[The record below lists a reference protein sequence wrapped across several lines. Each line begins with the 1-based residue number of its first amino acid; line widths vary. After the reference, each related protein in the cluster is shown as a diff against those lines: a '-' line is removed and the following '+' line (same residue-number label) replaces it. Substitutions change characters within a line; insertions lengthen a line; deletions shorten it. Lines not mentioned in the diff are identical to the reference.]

1 MARSCASRHIFP
13 SRPPS
18 KPPGFRRSD
27 VAGERRDPSR
37 ALDAYNRRDV
47 DALLEE
53 LDPEV
58 EWRSAI
64 LMPLGR
70 EARVHRGHE
79 GVREGLRDL
88 YEALAEFRVEYS
100 EIRDLSDRIVGVGR
114 VRVPE
119 RQSGVETE
127 APLTSVIDVKNGK
140 GIRVWNYLDPRE
152 ALEAAGLT
160 E

>member
-1 MARSCASRHIFP
+1 MSRENVETF
-13 SRPPS
+13 
-18 KPPGFRRSD
+18 K
-27 VAGERRDPSR
+27 R
-37 ALDAYNRRDV
+37 AADAYNRRDV
-47 DALLEE
+47 EALLKE

-79 GVREGLRDL
+79 GVREGLRDV
-88 YEALAEFRVEYS
+88 YQALAEFHVEYS
-100 EIRDLSDRIVGVGR
+100 EIRDLSDRIVGIGR
-114 VRVPE
+114 VRMRD

-127 APLTSVIDVKNGK
+127 SPLVSVTDVKNGK
-140 GIRVWNYLDPRE
+140 GIRVWNYLDPKE
-152 ALEAAGLT
+152 ALEAAGLS